1 MKGRRRT
8 QPQAVHE
15 IGRTAVLAGL
25 IAGLLASGV
34 AMAAAVRTIDL
45 GPKVGDILVFRPGAH
60 MPPDWEFTVAN
71 TTAAPADCL
80 LQPLVM
86 AAGGGSLVVEERFHS
101 PRRFRVHW
109 AGERTSQAGAD
120 CGRSAELEVTGG
132 DLQLLSNAVGGP
144 GVNPKFPDWF

>member
-45 GPKVGDILVFRPGAH
+45 GRQHVGKSGPQQHVIECIGFPKRTVCDGA
-60 MPPDWEFTVAN
+60 VS
-71 TTAAPADCL
+71 
-80 LQPLVM
+80 V
-86 AAGGGSLVVEERFHS
+86 R
-101 PRRFRVHW
+101 
-109 AGERTSQAGAD
+109 
-120 CGRSAELEVTGG
+120 
-132 DLQLLSNAVGGP
+132 
-144 GVNPKFPDWF
+144 